1 MPRTLTLLGVAVL
14 FLLAIGLVVLA
25 EASSGNGVRIHNDSA
40 YFLVRQGVW
49 LVISVVCMLP
59 AIFVDY
65 HLWRTRPSLT
75 AVVYLAVLAMMVA
88 VLFLPEIK
96 GSHRWIAIKHPM
108 RFQIQPSE
116 LAKLVTVI
124 ATAVFLDVVGLRI
137 ERFWRGTCCAALLV
151 GVFAALAIVEPD
163 FGSAMVIS
171 AVGGVLF
178 LLSGMKFLH
187 MGALLLG
194 GVGVGGTM
202 LLLNANRMYRM
213 AGWLPEGVANLLGI
227 TPEMMAASVEKGSTH
242 QFDMAQ
248 IAIGNGGLFGSI
260 GSQGRPFGAL
270 QSLGFLPEAHTDCIF
285 AIGAE
290 DWGLVFSLLTIALY
304 LTIFVCGVMIA
315 LRAPDRLGR
324 LIAFGMTFLIVFQ
337 ALFNIGVVSGVMP
350 PKGMALPLLSYGGTN
365 LVVALLAVGMIFN
378 VGRQIGL
385 SKSRPRSTMSFT
397 NSTQGGY

>member
-14 FLLAIGLVVLA
+14 FLLAIGFVVLA
-25 EASSGNGVRIHNDSA
+25 EASSGNGFRLYNDSA
-40 YFLVRQGVW
+40 HYLVKQGVW
-49 LVISVVCMLP
+49 LAVAFLCMLP
-59 AIFVDY
+59 AVFVDY
-65 HLWRTRPSLT
+65 HLWRTRPAFTVIAYLLVLT
-75 AVVYLAVLAMMVA
+75 LMVA
-88 VLFLPEIK
+88 VLFCPETK
-96 GSHRWIAIKHPM
+96 GSHRWIELKSPM
-108 RFQIQPSE
+108 HFKIQPSE

-124 ATAVFLDVVGLRI
+124 AMSVFLDRVGLRI
-137 ERFWRGTCCAALLV
+137 ERFWRGTFCAMLLV
-151 GVFAALAIVEPD
+151 GVQAGLAIVEPD

-178 LLSGMKFLH
+178 LISGMKAVH
-187 MGALLLG
+187 IGALLLG
-194 GVGVGGTM
+194 GIGVGGTM
-202 LLLNANRMYRM
+202 LLFNANRMYRM
-213 AGWLPEGVANLLGI
+213 AGWLPSGVAGLMGI

-248 IAIGNGGLFGSI
+248 IAIGNGGLFGSL
-260 GSQGRPFGAL
+260 GTQGRPFGAL

-290 DWGLVFSLLTIALY
+290 DWGLVFSLFMIALY
-304 LTIFVCGVMIA
+304 LTIFVCGIAVA

-324 LIAFGMTFLIVFQ
+324 FIAFGMTFLIVFQ

-350 PKGMALPLLSYGGTN
+350 PKGMALPLVSYGGTN
-365 LVVALLAVGMIFN
+365 LVVAMLAIGMIFN

-385 SKSRPRSTMSFT
+385 SKSRPRSTMSFI